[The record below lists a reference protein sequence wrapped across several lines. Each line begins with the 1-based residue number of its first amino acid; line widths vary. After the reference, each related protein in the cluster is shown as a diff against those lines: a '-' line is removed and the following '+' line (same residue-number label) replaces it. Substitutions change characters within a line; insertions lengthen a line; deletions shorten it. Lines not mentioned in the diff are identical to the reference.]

1 MAVVEQPIQ
10 DGQADTPKAGRL
22 GQTFRPLKNPSPAIL
37 QPMTP
42 DQVSLQTLRVMEV
55 QTWITGLAIFLG
67 PLAGVLFTLWFQGRK
82 EKRDAK
88 ERLFLVLMSERKNH
102 FITKDVTKA
111 LNKIDVV
118 FADSPK
124 VKSLWH
130 KYYSLLS
137 QQPGEERVHTW
148 LEMLAAMSQE
158 LGFKRLSQVD
168 LDKFYMP
175 QGHFDDEQ
183 FQRKMGLLW
192 QRVLENTE
200 RFAVVPRADRE
211 A

>member
-1 MAVVEQPIQ
+1 
-10 DGQADTPKAGRL
+10 
-22 GQTFRPLKNPSPAIL
+22 
-37 QPMTP
+37 
-42 DQVSLQTLRVMEV
+42 MEI

-67 PLAGVLFTLWFQGRK
+67 PLTGVVFTLWFQGRK

-111 LNKIDVV
+111 LNQIDVV

-124 VKSLWH
+124 VKQLWH

-158 LGFKRLSQVD
+158 LGHKGLSQVD
-168 LDKFYMP
+168 LDKFYTP

-183 FQRKMGLLW
+183 FQRKMGALW

-200 RFAVVPRADRE
+200 RFAVVPRADQE